1 MGIVWQAHRPSYD
14 GLQRYARRGALA
26 SQFPI
31 PKACAPSDR

>member
-1 MGIVWQAHRPSYD
+1 MVACGGV
-14 GLQRYARRGALA
+14 RGALA